1 MTLTIEDVKKLTND
15 FKDSKAALQK
25 QIQPV
30 PDSADIY
37 DVDRDCSYSVS
48 SVIQGMN
55 LSTMPAEAAAMHAK
69 LLEDLNKFTA
79 IVDGEISVI
88 SAHNDRV
95 HNDVVALTRAFKASV
110 DVPEIALT
118 AALVINKKIVDEDD
132 FPILLAAYREM
143 GMTHFTTSHKTDV
156 VYYDPQR
163 FYYQTLKEKLVAI
176 TPYAFREKYPRLINH
191 IQNSHVRTSPE
202 EGDGLLKVMAARQA

>member
-1 MTLTIEDVKKLTND
+1 MTLTIEDVKKLTSD
-15 FKDSKAALQK
+15 FKAARADLQEK
-25 QIQPV
+25 TQRV

-37 DVDRDCSYSVS
+37 DVDRDRTYSVA
-48 SVIQGMN
+48 SVIQGMD

-69 LLEDLNKFTA
+69 LLEDLQKFTT
-79 IVDGEISVI
+79 IVDNEISVI
-88 SAHNDRV
+88 DFHNKRIY
-95 HNDVVALTRAFKASV
+95 NDVSELTRAFNASV
-110 DVPEIALT
+110 DVPEIALS

-132 FPILLAAYREM
+132 YPILLAAYRDM
-143 GMTHFTTSHKTDV
+143 GMTHFTTSHKNDV

-176 TPYAFREKYPRLINH
+176 TPYKFREKYPRLINH

-202 EGDGLLKVMAARQA
+202 EGDGLLKVMAARQV

>member
-1 MTLTIEDVKKLTND
+1 MNLTIDDVKKLTSD
-15 FKDSKAALQK
+15 FKAEKAALQK
-25 QIQPV
+25 KIKPV

-37 DVDRDCSYSVS
+37 DVDRDCSYSVT

-55 LSTMPAEAAAMHAK
+55 LSTMPADALAMHTK
-69 LLEDLNKFTA
+69 LLEDLQKFTA
-79 IVDGEISVI
+79 IVDSEISVI
-88 SAHNDRV
+88 SAHNNRV
-95 HNDVVALTRAFKASV
+95 HNEISALNQAFKASV
-110 DVPEIALT
+110 DVPEIALS
-118 AALVINKKIVDEDD
+118 AALVVNKKIVDEDD

-143 GMTHFTTSHKTDV
+143 GITHFTTSHKTDV

-202 EGDGLLKVMAARQA
+202 DGDGLLNVMAARQI